1 MGPNGEGLLQHFR
14 RCTNWMHRVHNR
26 LEGGECGGL
35 HHGQGK
41 LLATLLQQ
49 DGCSQRELC
58 GLLQIRPASL
68 SELLDKLE
76 RSGAVERRQSP
87 DDRRVSCVYLTDLG
101 RERAAL
107 AAVVTAG
114 ERRFTAL
121 AVAAGDRPVTP
132 CGICR
137 QMLAEFG
144 DLTVIAS
151 GAEGEDTLI
160 APLSALL
167 PHAFTGF
174 SPDPVKR

>member
-1 MGPNGEGLLQHFR
+1 MELSVDLP
-14 RCTNWMHRVHNR
+14 VPVSR
-26 LEGGECGGL
+26 LIEQAREARTHAYCPYSGFAVGAA
-35 HHGQGK
+35 
-41 LLATLLQQ
+41 LLA
-49 DGCSQRELC
+49 E
-58 GLLQIRPASL
+58 
-68 SELLDKLE
+68 
-76 RSGAVERRQSP
+76 SG
-87 DDRRVSCVYLTDLG
+87 RVYTGANCENAAFG
-101 RERAAL
+101 AGICAERAAL
-107 AAVVTAG
+107 AAAVTAG

>member
-1 MGPNGEGLLQHFR
+1 MELSVDLP
-14 RCTNWMHRVHNR
+14 VPVSR
-26 LEGGECGGL
+26 LIEQAREARTHAYCPYSGFAVGAA
-35 HHGQGK
+35 
-41 LLATLLQQ
+41 LLA
-49 DGCSQRELC
+49 E
-58 GLLQIRPASL
+58 
-68 SELLDKLE
+68 
-76 RSGAVERRQSP
+76 SG
-87 DDRRVSCVYLTDLG
+87 RVYTGANCENAAFG
-101 RERAAL
+101 AGICAERAAL
-107 AAVVTAG
+107 AAAVTAG

-121 AVAAGDRPVTP
+121 AVAAGDRPVPP